1 MTEQSLDDV
10 LADVETK
17 ADLEDLVGLTDIGRT
32 IRRVQVH
39 GKGGKAYVRLDL
51 DNGDYIELDPLGSF
65 STPQKMNYELS
76 AQGCK
81 PALKSGGP
89 QTVARLI
96 HTLGEHYEA
105 SQHKDRAWELGAQY
119 LREAVTVDVDM
130 SEQGP
135 RWQAFAYLDTKL
147 AKAARNAVLVDSE
160 TGNRYVRTQWLVE
173 YLRRNSDI
181 GDALKLKAQLERA
194 GWKRTGSEGRIKAIE
209 PGFPTHSLQ
218 WAFLI
223 VPPQW
228 GEAGDRTEP

>member
-1 MTEQSLDDV
+1 MTERTLDDV
-10 LADVETK
+10 LADVETHG
-17 ADLEDLVGLTDIGRT
+17 DLEALIGLKVERT

-39 GKGGKAYVRLDL
+39 GKGGKAYVRIDL
-51 DNGDYIELDPLGSF
+51 DNRDYIEFDPLGSF

-81 PALKSGGP
+81 PALKAGDP

-96 HTLGEHYEA
+96 HTLGQHYEA
-105 SQHKDRAWELGAQY
+105 NQHRDRAWELGAQY
-119 LREAVTVDVDM
+119 LQEAVTVDVDM
-130 SEQGP
+130 SAQGS

-147 AKAARNAVLVDSE
+147 ARAARNAVLVDSK

-173 YLRRNSDI
+173 YLRRKSDI
-181 GDALKLKAQLERA
+181 GDALKLKAQLERT
-194 GWKRTGSEGRIKAIE
+194 GWKRSGSEGRIKATE
-209 PGFPTHSLQ
+209 PGFPTHQLQ

-228 GEAGDRTEP
+228 GESGERPEP